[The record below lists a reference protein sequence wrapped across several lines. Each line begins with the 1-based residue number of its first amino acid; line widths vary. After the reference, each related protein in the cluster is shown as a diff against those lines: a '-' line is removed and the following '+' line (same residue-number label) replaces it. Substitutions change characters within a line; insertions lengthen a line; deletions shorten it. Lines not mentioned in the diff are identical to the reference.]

1 MSTYAKGYS
10 FLTKS
15 AKLKPRHPDNSLKTG
30 YSFLTK
36 SAKLKL
42 SRTI

>member
-1 MSTYAKGYS
+1 MPWWIKGYS

-15 AKLKPRHPDNSLKTG
+15 AKLKLDKTYRPTKPR

-36 SAKLKL
+36 SAKLKPV
-42 SRTI
+42 SVA